1 MVFIPPSL
9 FFTKT
14 DLSED
19 GHTMTLINPSKF
31 YADWSRHV
39 QVHNR
44 DRQETQPVLL
54 TAGFVALIKLQPNLH
69 WVWLGRF
76 ESFIRFFKSCLP
88 LTFSLKIN

>member
-19 GHTMTLINPSKF
+19 EHTMTLINPSKF

-69 WVWLGRF
+69 WADLNLLLGF
-76 ESFIRFFKSCLP
+76 
-88 LTFSLKIN
+88 